1 MHTVA
6 RIKQRRRY
14 RRLLGLCFDCLQRAL
29 PGKTRCVYHLI
40 QDNQY
45 KRDLRARR
53 VTKRGWK
60 MGDLLLLGQAAS
72 NVRLV
77 DLLLGITLAR
87 AL

>member
-1 MHTVA
+1 MLRDLRCWRPLYGRNGYCRLHTVS

-14 RRLLGLCFDCLQRAL
+14 RRLLGLCFDCLQRTL

-40 QDNQY
+40 QDNRY

-60 MGDLLLLGQAAS
+60 MQRVPA
-72 NVRLV
+72 
-77 DLLLGITLAR
+77 
-87 AL
+87 